1 MKEGV
6 AFGVI
11 FDMIQEAI
19 SRLADKKDL
28 LDNEA
33 AKAMEDIMEGKAT
46 NAQVAAFLV
55 GLRLKGENT
64 EEITACARIMR
75 EKSIRIDPDAKFLV
89 DTCGTGG
96 DNSGTFNISTAAAF
110 VAAGAGASV
119 AKHGNRSISSKC
131 GSADVLKA
139 LGVNIELEP
148 KKVEE
153 CIEKI
158 GIGFLFA
165 PKFHPA
171 MKFAMEAR
179 KEIGIRTVFNILGPL
194 TNPAGARSQLIG
206 VFDPRL
212 MPLMANVLKNLGS
225 RHAMIVNGC
234 GLDEVTLTGKTDV
247 FELKNGIT
255 EQHSINPEELGFE
268 LCPANELKGGSAEEN
283 AGIITSIFN
292 GLKGPKRDV
301 VVLNAAAALLTTGL
315 AKDFEGA
322 ISLAKRSI
330 DSGNALKKLNELIEF
345 TNNA

>member
-1 MKEGV
+1 
-6 AFGVI
+6 
-11 FDMIQEAI
+11 MIQEAI

-119 AKHGNRSISSKC
+119 AKHGNKSISSKC
-131 GSADVLKA
+131 GSADVLRA

-148 KKVEE
+148 LQVKE
-153 CIEKI
+153 CIEKV
-158 GIGFLFA
+158 GIGFMFA

-171 MKFAMEAR
+171 MKYAMDAR
-179 KEIGIRTVFNILGPL
+179 RELGVRTIFNILGPL
-194 TNPAGARSQLIG
+194 TNPAGAKSQLMG
-206 VFDPRL
+206 VFDQKL
-212 MPLMANVLKNLGS
+212 MPIMANVLKNLGS
-225 RHAMIVNGC
+225 RHAMIVNGD
-234 GLDEVTLTGKTDV
+234 GMDEISISSKTDV
-247 FELKNGIT
+247 VELK
-255 EQHSINPEELGFE
+255 
-268 LCPANELKGGSAEEN
+268 
-283 AGIITSIFN
+283 
-292 GLKGPKRDV
+292 D
-301 VVLNAAAALLTTGL
+301 
-315 AKDFEGA
+315 
-322 ISLAKRSI
+322 
-330 DSGNALKKLNELIEF
+330 
-345 TNNA
+345 

>member
-1 MKEGV
+1 
-6 AFGVI
+6 
-11 FDMIQEAI
+11 MIQEVI
-19 SRLADKKDL
+19 TKLSEKKNL
-28 LDNEA
+28 TENEA
-33 AKAMEDIMEGKAT
+33 VNVMVLIMEGKAT
-46 NAQVAAFLV
+46 TPQIKEFLL
-55 GLRLKGENT
+55 GLKSKGET
-64 EEITACARIMR
+64 IEEITACARVMR
-75 EKSIRIDPDAKFLV
+75 EKSFRIEPNAMHLV

-110 VAAGAGASV
+110 VASGAGASA

-131 GSADVLKA
+131 GSADVLSA
-139 LGVNIELEP
+139 LGVNIELTPE
-148 KKVEE
+148 KVKD
-153 CIEKI
+153 CIEKV

-171 MKFAMEAR
+171 MKYAMEAR
-179 KEIGIRTVFNILGPL
+179 RELGVRTVFNILGPL
-194 TNPAGARSQLIG
+194 TNPAGAKSQLIG
-206 VFDPRL
+206 VFDPKL
-212 MPLMANVLKNLGS
+212 MPVMANVLKNLGS

-234 GLDEVTLTGKTDV
+234 GLDEVTLSSKTDV
-247 FELKNGIT
+247 AELKHGIT